1 MTTFPK
7 ANDTIIVSSSK
18 KKRSREEEERRR
30 NIEIPKWRESLIQM
44 GCVSS
49 KQARNDLK
57 QEALF
62 GKGNYSNHVV
72 YLTST
77 TYGALQLEAEIPI
90 RDLKKSPLHLL
101 RKKAPEQEPE
111 IINAWELMQD
121 LEEEISKKPI
131 SPLAKT
137 VLKTHV
143 FLHTVAEA
151 DGKKQI
157 PSPNRQKRFEGKENS
172 RQHEWGLGGGGRLD
186 FDEKQVFRPFSSL
199 ENVRIAAESSELQ
212 SKNAPTD
219 LKIQRSDTGFS
230 MSRRPLFD
238 PDLVASFERELSEE
252 GEQIKKMVSPAPK
265 SRKTQEPGAI
275 LESFRKRCP
284 PGGGENAV
292 VLYTTTLRGIRKTF
306 EDCNSVRAVIESYGV
321 QTMERDVS
329 MDSGF
334 REELRVLM
342 GQKEVRVPVVFV
354 KGRLIGG
361 AEEVMKLEEDG
372 KLGSLLKG
380 IPRAM
385 APCDGCGGMRFVM
398 CMDCNGSC
406 KVLGE
411 DQKKMVR
418 CAECNEN
425 GLIRCPIC
433 C

>member
-1 MTTFPK
+1 M
-7 ANDTIIVSSSK
+7 
-18 KKRSREEEERRR
+18 
-30 NIEIPKWRESLIQM
+30 
-44 GCVSS
+44 
-49 KQARNDLK
+49 
-57 QEALF
+57 
-62 GKGNYSNHVV
+62 
-72 YLTST
+72 
-77 TYGALQLEAEIPI
+77 
-90 RDLKKSPLHLL
+90 SPVP
-101 RKKAPEQEPE
+101 R
-111 IINAWELMQD
+111 
-121 LEEEISKKPI
+121 
-131 SPLAKT
+131 
-137 VLKTHV
+137 
-143 FLHTVAEA
+143 
-151 DGKKQI
+151 
-157 PSPNRQKRFEGKENS
+157 
-172 RQHEWGLGGGGRLD
+172 
-186 FDEKQVFRPFSSL
+186 
-199 ENVRIAAESSELQ
+199 
-212 SKNAPTD
+212 
-219 LKIQRSDTGFS
+219 
-230 MSRRPLFD
+230 SRRP
-238 PDLVASFERELSEE
+238 
-252 GEQIKKMVSPAPK
+252 
-265 SRKTQEPGAI
+265 QEPGAI

-380 IPRAM
+380 IPPAM